1 MYDLN
6 QNKPLYIQLYDAI
19 KHDIVNHRLEK
30 GTKLSSVRKMAV
42 QYAIS
47 KTSVTLAYQQLYSE
61 GYIESVP
68 KSGYFVADILHEPAP
83 SSLGSPLQ
91 SITPETSFRYDFFP
105 ARLSRDTFPAKL
117 WQRLFIKAMK
127 TSLDFGAYQDTQG
140 EKGLRNEIAR
150 YLMHSRGVV
159 CDASQIIVCA
169 GFSDMMRQIATL
181 FQARFHEIAVEYPGY
196 PATGNIFKHYGYTVT
211 PVEVNA
217 AGLNIDRLEQTTAKM
232 VYITPSHQYPT
243 GVSMP
248 VPNRMRML
256 HWAKRA
262 GGLIIE
268 DDYDSELRYQNRPIP
283 SLQGLDNDA
292 NVIYV
297 GTFSKALSPALR
309 VSYIVLPHRYL
320 EAYTTM
326 CRMHHQRCGVAL
338 SVQKTL
344 ELFMAEGHWERH
356 LRKIRTL
363 NRKKHDLMRQK
374 LKSTLG
380 DMIEII
386 SEGGGLA
393 IIIRPTVAIDLR
405 RLRENALS
413 QGMKL
418 YCASDL
424 YGETWEAIRMGFGGL
439 SEEDIVDA
447 IDQLHTI
454 WKETLAQQA
463 LSLCDILDVK

>member
-19 KHDIVNHRLEK
+19 KHDIVTHQLEK

-47 KTSVTLAYQQLYSE
+47 KNSVTLAYQQLYSE

-68 KSGYFVADILHEPAP
+68 KSGYFVADILHESTLTP
-83 SSLGSPLQ
+83 STLPLHE
-91 SITPETSFRYDFFP
+91 TPSEPRFRYDFFP
-105 ARLSRDTFPAKL
+105 ARLSHDTFPLKL

-127 TSLDFGAYQDTQG
+127 MPLDFGAYQERQG
-140 EKGLRNEIAR
+140 ESGLRNEIAR

-159 CDASQIIVCA
+159 CDASQVIVCA
-169 GFSDMMRQIATL
+169 GSSDAMRQIAAL
-181 FQARFHEIAVEYPGY
+181 FQTHFHEIAVEHPGY
-196 PATGNIFKHYGYTVT
+196 PAAGNIFKQYGYAIT
-211 PVEVNA
+211 PIEVNA
-217 AGLNIDRLEQTTAKM
+217 SGLNIDALEQTTAKI

-248 VPNRMRML
+248 ITHRMRLL
-256 HWAKRA
+256 HWAQRE

-283 SLQGLDNDA
+283 ALQGLESGS
-292 NVIYV
+292 NVIYM

-326 CRMHHQRCGVAL
+326 TQMHHHRCGVAL

-363 NRKKHDLMRQK
+363 NRKKHDLMRDK

-380 DMIEII
+380 SMIEII

-393 IIIRPTVAIDLR
+393 IIMRPTVEIDLQ
-405 RLRENALS
+405 RLRNNAQQHGL
-413 QGMKL
+413 KL

-439 SEEDIVDA
+439 SEEEIGDA
-447 IDQLHTI
+447 LDHFQTI
-454 WKETLAQQA
+454 WMETLAQQA
-463 LSLCDILDVK
+463 RL

>member
-6 QNKPLYIQLYDAI
+6 QNKPLYTQLYEAI
-19 KHDIVNHRLEK
+19 KHDIVNHQLEK

-42 QYAIS
+42 LYAIS
-47 KTSVTLAYQQLYSE
+47 KNSVALAYQQLYSE

-68 KSGYFVADILHEPAP
+68 KSGYFVADIVQESAP
-83 SSLGSPLQ
+83 SFHTSPLKEA
-91 SITPETSFRYDFFP
+91 TAEPSFRYDFFP
-105 ARLSRDTFPAKL
+105 ARLSHDAFPLKL

-127 TSLDFGAYQDTQG
+127 TSLDFGAYQERQG
-140 EKGLRNEIAR
+140 EKGLRNEIAH
-150 YLMHSRGVV
+150 YLMRSRGVI

-169 GFSDMMRQIATL
+169 GFSDTMRQLATL
-181 FQARFHEIAVEYPGY
+181 FQTQFREIAIEHPGY
-196 PATGNIFKHYGYTVT
+196 PATGTIFKHYGYTIT
-211 PVEVNA
+211 PIDVNA
-217 AGLNIDRLEQTTAKM
+217 SGLDIDQLEQTTAKM

-248 VPNRMRML
+248 IPNRMRL
-256 HWAKRA
+256 LNWAKRE

-283 SLQGLDNDA
+283 SIQGLDNGA

-309 VSYIVLPHRYL
+309 ISYIVLPHRYL
-320 EAYTTM
+320 EAYTMM
-326 CRMHHQRCGVAL
+326 CQMNHQRCGVAL

-363 NRKKHDLMRQK
+363 NRKKHDLMRNK
-374 LKSTLG
+374 LKSMLG
-380 DMIEII
+380 DQIEII

-393 IIIRPTVAIDLR
+393 IIIRPTVAIDLQ
-405 RLRENALS
+405 RLRANAL
-413 QGMKL
+413 QEGIKL

-439 SEEDIVDA
+439 SEKEIVA
-447 IDQLHTI
+447 SIELLKSV
-454 WKETLAQQA
+454 WMKTL
-463 LSLCDILDVK
+463 SSNK

>member
-19 KHDIVNHRLEK
+19 KHDIVTHQLEK

-47 KTSVTLAYQQLYSE
+47 KNSVSLAYQQLYSE

-68 KSGYFVADILHEPAP
+68 KSGYFVADIVHELTPTARSSPMQETP
-83 SSLGSPLQ
+83 SEP
-91 SITPETSFRYDFFP
+91 SIRYDFFP
-105 ARLSRDTFPAKL
+105 ARLSPDTFPLKL

-127 TSLDFGAYQDTQG
+127 TPLDFGAYTNRQG
-140 EKGLRNEIAR
+140 EEGLRSEIAR
-150 YLMHSRGVV
+150 YLMHSRGVL
-159 CDASQIIVCA
+159 CDASQIILCA
-169 GFSDMMRQIATL
+169 GSSDAMRQIATL
-181 FQARFHEIAVEYPGY
+181 FQTHFHEIAVEHPGY
-196 PATGNIFKHYGYTVT
+196 PAAGTIFKQYGYAIA
-211 PVEVNA
+211 PIEVNA
-217 AGLNIDRLEQTTAKM
+217 SGLNIDALEQTTAKM

-248 VPNRMRML
+248 ITHRMRLL
-256 HWAKRA
+256 HWAKRE
-262 GGLIIE
+262 GGVIIE

-283 SLQGLDNDA
+283 ALQGLENGA
-292 NVIYV
+292 NVIYM

-326 CRMHHQRCGVAL
+326 CQMSHQRCGVAL
-338 SVQKTL
+338 STQKTL

-363 NRKKHDLMRQK
+363 NRKKHDLMRNK
-374 LKSTLG
+374 LKSMLG
-380 DMIEII
+380 DQIEII

-393 IIIRPTVAIDLR
+393 IIMRPTVAIDLH
-405 RLRENALS
+405 RLRENALKK
-413 QGMKL
+413 GMKL

-439 SEEDIVDA
+439 REEEISDA
-447 IDQLHTI
+447 IELLNTI
-454 WKETLAQQA
+454 WIETLAR
-463 LSLCDILDVK
+463 